1 MKNPLQLSVAGMKC
15 QKCVA
20 KLTSALSGIEGISA
34 VVVDLDRR
42 SASCEYDTA
51 LIDASGIA
59 AVVAASGFRVEAEP
73 VAAVATAEVPPES
86 ATSRFGAAEQLQFG
100 IRGMS
105 CANCAQTIEK
115 KLKTLPGL
123 VSVQINLAT
132 ETGQIGFDPA
142 QLSAERIHDAVAAAG
157 YRAVPLE
164 NAAEDAL
171 QARRQRQWLLFSALF
186 SLPIMPLMWF
196 APLAGNTIYLI
207 LLLATVVQFSAG
219 LTFYVGSWKALKNRT
234 ANMDVLVALG
244 ISAAYGYSLLALAFD
259 LGSMFFETGAMLITF
274 IRFGKWLEA
283 RAKGKAGAA
292 LRSLLQ
298 LQADRARLL
307 VDGQEREVPASQI
320 QPGDLLVVRPGDTIP
335 VDGLVVEG
343 TAAVDESLVS
353 GESLPVEKSPGS
365 EVTGTTINRSGRLL
379 IKATRVGQETVL
391 ARIVQLVAEAQADK
405 APIQRLADTVSN
417 YFVPAVVLLA
427 VATFLAWYLLA
438 AAPFLFAFQ
447 LAIAVLVIACPCA
460 LGLATP
466 TAIMV
471 GSAVGLQ
478 QGLLFKRASSLE
490 NVARLDVLLLDKTG
504 TLTQGRFSVT
514 EVVALPGPSRREVLQ
529 LAASAEQHSNH
540 PLAEAVVAQARAEQL
555 ELLSASGIEEQGG
568 LGVRCS
574 VAGQPLLVGNRR
586 FVEQTGISVP
596 DATELEPL
604 VRRGDSLVYLCRDG
618 QLSGVIAL
626 ADTLQDG
633 AAEAVRSLRQLGLK
647 TVMVTGDRQAA
658 AEQVA
663 GVLGIDEFRAE
674 VLPGDKLE
682 VVKEYQS
689 QGLLVGMVGDGI
701 NDAPALAQADI
712 GIAIGSGTDVAR
724 ETGDIV
730 LIGQDIRRVVMAIR
744 LGRKT
749 LGKIKQNL
757 FWAFVYNLLGLPL
770 AAGLLYPAFG
780 LLLKPEFAGLAM
792 AFSSVS
798 VVSNSLLLKRQGKQ
812 LQL

>member
-1 MKNPLQLSVAGMKC
+1 
-15 QKCVA
+15 
-20 KLTSALSGIEGISA
+20 
-34 VVVDLDRR
+34 VVVDLDQRTAR
-42 SASCEYDTA
+42 CEYDPHQ
-51 LIDASGIA
+51 IDPSGVA
-59 AVVAASGFRVEAEP
+59 AVVEESGFRVAEES
-73 VAAVATAEVPPES
+73 VADETAAGKTSETATKG
-86 ATSRFGAAEQLQFG
+86 TAAAAQLQFG

-115 KLKTLPGL
+115 KLKNLSGVL
-123 VSVQINLAT
+123 SVQINLAT
-132 ETGQIGFDPA
+132 ETGQIRYATA
-142 QLSAERIHDAVAAAG
+142 QLSAEQIHDAVAAAG

-164 NAAEDAL
+164 NSSEDSR
-171 QARRQRQWLLFSALF
+171 QARRQLQWLLFSALF

-196 APLAGNTIYLI
+196 APLAENTVYLV

-219 LTFYVGSWKALKNRT
+219 LTFYAGSWKALKNRS

-244 ISAAYGYSLLALAFD
+244 ISAAYGYSLLALLFD

-307 VDGQEREVPASQI
+307 VDGQEREVLASQI

-343 TAAVDESLVS
+343 NAAVDESLVS
-353 GESLPVEKSPGS
+353 GESLPVEKDPGA
-365 EVTGTTINRSGRLL
+365 EVTGTTINRSGRLV
-379 IKATRVGQETVL
+379 IKATRVGGETVL

-417 YFVPAVVLLA
+417 YFVPAVVA
-427 VATFLAWYLLA
+427 LA
-438 AAPFLFAFQ
+438 AATFVVWYLVAAVPFLFAFQ

-478 QGLLFKRASSLE
+478 HGILFKRASTLE
-490 NVARLDVLLLDKTG
+490 NVARLGVLLLDKTG
-504 TLTQGRFSVT
+504 TLTKGKFSAT
-514 EVVALPGPSRREVLQ
+514 EIVALSGLSRQEVLQ
-529 LAASAEQHSNH
+529 YAASAEQHSNH
-540 PLAEAVVAQARAEQL
+540 PLAEAVVEQARTEQL
-555 ELLSASGIEEQGG
+555 ELLSATNIEEQGG
-568 LGVRCS
+568 LGVRCQ
-574 VAGQPLLVGNRR
+574 VAAQQLLVGNRR
-586 FVEQTGISVP
+586 FIERHEVSVP
-596 DATELEPL
+596 EVPELEQL

-618 QLSGVIAL
+618 RLAGVIAL
-626 ADTLQDG
+626 ADTPQDG

-663 GVLGIDEFRAE
+663 TLLGIDEYRAE

-682 VVKEYQS
+682 LVKEYQD
-689 QGLLVGMVGDGI
+689 QGELVGMVGDGI

-749 LGKIKQNL
+749 LSKIKQNL
-757 FWAFVYNLLGLPL
+757 FWAFIYNLLGLPL

-812 LQL
+812 LQP

>member
-1 MKNPLQLSVAGMKC
+1 
-15 QKCVA
+15 
-20 KLTSALSGIEGISA
+20 
-34 VVVDLDRR
+34 VVVDLDQRTAR
-42 SASCEYDTA
+42 CEYDPHQ
-51 LIDASGIA
+51 IDPSGVA
-59 AVVAASGFRVEAEP
+59 AVVEESGFRVAEES
-73 VAAVATAEVPPES
+73 VADETAAGKTSETATKG
-86 ATSRFGAAEQLQFG
+86 TAAAAQLQFG

-115 KLKTLPGL
+115 KLKNLSGVL
-123 VSVQINLAT
+123 SVQINLAT
-132 ETGQIGFDPA
+132 ETGQIRYATA
-142 QLSAERIHDAVAAAG
+142 QLSAEQIHDAVAAAG

-164 NAAEDAL
+164 NSSEDSR
-171 QARRQRQWLLFSALF
+171 QARRQLQWLLFSALF

-196 APLAGNTIYLI
+196 APLAENTVYLV

-219 LTFYVGSWKALKNRT
+219 LTFYAGSWKALKNRS

-244 ISAAYGYSLLALAFD
+244 ISAAYGYSLLALLFD

-307 VDGQEREVPASQI
+307 VDGQEREVLASQI

-343 TAAVDESLVS
+343 NAAVDESLVS
-353 GESLPVEKSPGS
+353 GESLPVEKDPGA
-365 EVTGTTINRSGRLL
+365 EVTGTTINRSGRLV
-379 IKATRVGQETVL
+379 IKATRVGGETVL

-417 YFVPAVVLLA
+417 YFVPAVVA
-427 VATFLAWYLLA
+427 LA
-438 AAPFLFAFQ
+438 AATFVVWYLVAAVPFLFAFQ

-478 QGLLFKRASSLE
+478 HGILFKRASTLE
-490 NVARLDVLLLDKTG
+490 NVARLGVLLLDKTG
-504 TLTQGRFSVT
+504 TLTKGKFSAT
-514 EVVALPGPSRREVLQ
+514 EIVALSGLSRQEVLQ
-529 LAASAEQHSNH
+529 YAASAEQHSNH
-540 PLAEAVVAQARAEQL
+540 PLAEAVVEQARTEQL
-555 ELLSASGIEEQGG
+555 ELLSATNIEEQGG
-568 LGVRCS
+568 LGVRCQ
-574 VAGQPLLVGNRR
+574 VAAQQLLVGNRR
-586 FVEQTGISVP
+586 FIERHEVSVP
-596 DATELEPL
+596 EVPELEQL

-618 QLSGVIAL
+618 RLAGVIAL
-626 ADTLQDG
+626 ADTPQDG

-647 TVMVTGDRQAA
+647 TVMVTGDRQSA

-663 GVLGIDEFRAE
+663 TLLGIDEYRAE

-682 VVKEYQS
+682 LVKEYQD
-689 QGLLVGMVGDGI
+689 QGQLVGMVGDGI

-749 LGKIKQNL
+749 LSKIKKNL
-757 FWAFVYNLLGLPL
+757 FWAFIYNLLGLPL

-812 LQL
+812 LQP

>member
-1 MKNPLQLSVAGMKC
+1 MNSIRLPIAGMKC

-20 KLTSALSGIEGISA
+20 KLTAALSGTEGMAA
-34 VVVDLDRR
+34 VVVDLERR
-42 SASCEYDTA
+42 AADCEYDPA
-51 LIDASGIA
+51 LIDGGGIA
-59 AVVAASGFRVEAEP
+59 AVIEASGFRVAEEA
-73 VAAVATAEVPPES
+73 ATAKPAAES
-86 ATSRFGAAEQLQFG
+86 APRAETRGTGASAQLQFG

-105 CANCAQTIEK
+105 CVNCVQTIEK

-123 VSVQINLAT
+123 LSVQINLAT
-132 ETGQIGFDPA
+132 ETGQVGYDAA
-142 QLSAERIHDAVAAAG
+142 QLSAEQIQQAVADAG
-157 YRAVPLE
+157 YRSVPLE
-164 NAAEDAL
+164 NSAADAR
-171 QARRQRQWLLFSALF
+171 QARRQLQWLLFSALF

-219 LTFYVGSWKALKNRT
+219 LTFYAGSWKALKNRT

-244 ISAAYGYSLLALAFD
+244 ISAAYGYSLLALLFD

-343 TAAVDESLVS
+343 SAAVDESLVS
-353 GESLPVEKSPGS
+353 GESLPVEKRPGA

-379 IKATRVGQETVL
+379 IRATRVGQETVL

-405 APIQRLADTVSN
+405 APIQRLADIVSN
-417 YFVPAVVLLA
+417 YFVPAVVALA
-427 VATFLAWYLLA
+427 LATFLAWYLLA

-478 QGLLFKRASSLE
+478 QGILFKRASTLE
-490 NVARLDVLLLDKTG
+490 QIARIDVLLLDKTG

-514 EVVALPGPSRREVLQ
+514 EVVARPGTTRREVLQ
-529 LAASAEQHSNH
+529 YAASAEQHSNH

-568 LGVRCS
+568 LGVRCTVS
-574 VAGQPLLVGNRR
+574 GQQLLVGNRR
-586 FVEQTGISVP
+586 LVEQSGMALP
-596 DATELEPL
+596 DASERESPAG
-604 VRRGDSLVYLCRDG
+604 RGDSLVYLCRG
-618 QLSGVIAL
+618 GELSGVIAL

-633 AAEAVRSLRQLGLK
+633 AAEAIRSLQQLGLK

-663 GVLGIDEFRAE
+663 GALGIDELRAE

-682 VVKEYQS
+682 VVRAYQA

-730 LIGQDIRRVVMAIR
+730 LIGQDIRRVVTAIR

-749 LGKIKQNL
+749 LAKIKQNL

-798 VVSNSLLLKRQGKQ
+798 VVSNSLLLKRQGQQ
-812 LQL
+812 LTS